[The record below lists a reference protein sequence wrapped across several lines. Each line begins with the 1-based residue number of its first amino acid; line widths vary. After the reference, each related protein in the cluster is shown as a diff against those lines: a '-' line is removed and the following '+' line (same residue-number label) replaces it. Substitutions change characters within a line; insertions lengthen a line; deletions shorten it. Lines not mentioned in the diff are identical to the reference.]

1 MKYKITIL
9 LLASFSFA
17 GCTGDFE
24 EMNTSPSH
32 AVNTSPAYVLPYI
45 QERTMHI
52 SATEGYQTTEEL
64 YTQQYCQYFTNTNSN
79 FLTDRYAYNDD
90 WAMDFWDPYFKA
102 LKHVK
107 ALKGELDEH
116 PEYTNIVQMLRI
128 VTANATIAMTDIFGD
143 LPYSE
148 AGLGVDGPAYDSQK
162 DIYYDIFKELTEASS
177 ILAQNLSGQDVC
189 DEDTDLF
196 FAGDIDKWRKFA
208 NSLRLRCALRIVYV
222 DPDKAKAEGEAAI
235 ADGLMESNADNV
247 SLRLIG
253 QKWGHPLA
261 QTASFND
268 FRMSRTMEN
277 ILKNTSSVADPRRE
291 LWFGVTANYMKKYV
305 LGTEPDLMY
314 KGEAFSGVPNGVP
327 VTEFSAADED
337 GWIEYHVD
345 NNSRPYGLQFFPD
358 WNSGNVTNADATLPL
373 PCTRRFKVMGYP
385 EVCLLKSE
393 AALREWA
400 GAGDA
405 KANYIEGIR
414 ASFETERDG
423 VDASLYST
431 ENDETYINTGD
442 VAWVDG
448 GGLDVNLEKIA
459 VQKWLAVYPYSM
471 EAWAECRRTGFPEL
485 TPVLQSDDP
494 DIDPSKNEFVRKSAT
509 AMPNAGTMHSMLPTL
524 PLTKARET
532 VWRYVYGGIPMKDI
546 QYRIK
551 CVSGHPGHQDA
562 ICFSIYKINYHD

>member
-1 MKYKITIL
+1 
-9 LLASFSFA
+9 
-17 GCTGDFE
+17 
-24 EMNTSPSH
+24 
-32 AVNTSPAYVLPYI
+32 
-45 QERTMHI
+45 MHI

-148 AGLGVDGPAYDSQK
+148 AGLGVDGPVYDSQK
-162 DIYYDIFKELTEASS
+162 DIYYDIFKELTEASG

-305 LGTEPDLMY
+305 LGTEPDLVY

-494 DIDPSKNEFVRKSAT
+494 DIDPSKNEFVRKIRYSDAERRD
-509 AMPNAGTMHSMLPTL
+509 NAQHASDPSLNNGQGDGMAVRVWWDTDEGHS
-524 PLTKARET
+524 
-532 VWRYVYGGIPMKDI
+532 ISD
-546 QYRIK
+546 
-551 CVSGHPGHQDA
+551 
-562 ICFSIYKINYHD
+562 